1 MGLLVDGAWRE
12 QGAST
17 NAADGAFV
25 RADAAFRGRLTR
37 DGSSGHPAEAGRYH
51 LYVSLACPWAS
62 RTLIGR
68 ALKKLEG
75 AIDVS
80 VVHPH
85 MGAQGWTFEPYPG
98 ATGDRV
104 NGFSYLHQVY
114 TLARPDYTGRVTVPV
129 LFDTKTRTIV
139 SNESSEILRMLNS
152 EMDALGD
159 PSIDLYPEPLRPEI
173 DAWNAT
179 IYPNLNNGVYRAGF
193 AASQAAYEEAFDD
206 VFRTLDRLEAHLRE
220 HRYLVG
226 GRITEADWR
235 LFTTLVRFDPVY
247 VTHFKCN
254 LRRLVDYPSV
264 WGYTRELYQVPRVAE
279 TVSFDHIKRHY
290 FTSHDS
296 ISPRRIIPKGPAID
310 FGAPHDRARLH

>member
-1 MGLLVDGAWRE
+1 MGLLVDGVWRDE
-12 QGAST
+12 WYDTSST
-17 NAADGAFV
+17 GGAFV

-37 DGSSGHPAEAGRYH
+37 DGSSGYPAEAGRYH

-62 RTLIGR
+62 RTLIAR
-68 ALKKLEG
+68 ALKKLDG
-75 AIDVS
+75 AIGVS
-80 VVHPH
+80 IVHPH
-85 MGAQGWTFEPYPG
+85 MGAQGWTFEAYPG

-104 NGFSYLHQVY
+104 NGLSYLHQVY
-114 TLARPDYTGRVTVPV
+114 ALAKPDYGGRVTVPV

-139 SNESSEILRMLNS
+139 NNESAEILRMMNA
-152 EMDALGD
+152 EMDAFGD
-159 PSIDLYPEPLRPEI
+159 ASIDLYPEALRGEI
-173 DAWNAT
+173 DAWNAQ

-193 AASQAAYEEAFDD
+193 ATAQAAYEQAFDD
-206 VFRTLDRLEAHLRE
+206 VFRTLDRLEAHLSR

-264 WGYTRELYQVPRVAE
+264 WGYARDLYQVPGVAE
-279 TVSFDHIKRHY
+279 TVSLDHIKRHY
-290 FTSHDS
+290 FTSHES
-296 ISPRRIIPKGPAID
+296 INPTRIIPKGPAID
-310 FGAPHDRARLH
+310 LGAPHDRARLG